1 MSRHTRF
8 PTLRWLGFA
17 ATFCLTSLIAGCSAG
32 TGPGVSDGPTWS
44 LADKK
49 PAVAVE
55 KASERNALGAKAD
68 SAHPVAPPMS
78 IVEVR
83 KGDTLHG
90 IALEHRVSIKALMAA
105 NNLTSHTIRPGQK
118 LTVPVLP
125 K

>member
-8 PTLRWLGFA
+8 PTLRWLGLA
-17 ATFCLTSLIAGCSAG
+17 ATFCLTSLVAGCSAG

-68 SAHPVAPPMS
+68 SLQPIAPPTS
-78 IVEVR
+78 IIVVA

-90 IALEHRVSIKALMAA
+90 LALQNRSSVKALMAA
-105 NNLTSHTIRPGQK
+105 NSLTSHTIRPGQK
-118 LTVPVLP
+118 LTVPASP

>member
-8 PTLRWLGFA
+8 PSWRWLGFA
-17 ATFCLTSLIAGCSAG
+17 ATFCITSFVAGCSAS
-32 TGPGVSDGPTWS
+32 TGPRLSDGPTWS

-49 PAVAVE
+49 PTVTIE
-55 KASERNALGAKAD
+55 QTGERNALGAKAD
-68 SAHPVAPPMS
+68 SLQPLAPPTS
-78 IVEVR
+78 IVVVA

-90 IALEHRVSIKALMAA
+90 LALQHRSSVKALMAA

-118 LTVPVLP
+118 LTVPASP